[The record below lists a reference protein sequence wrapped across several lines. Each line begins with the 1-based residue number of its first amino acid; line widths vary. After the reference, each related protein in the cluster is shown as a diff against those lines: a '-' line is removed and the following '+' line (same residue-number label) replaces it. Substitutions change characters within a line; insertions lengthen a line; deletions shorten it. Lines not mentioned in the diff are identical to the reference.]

1 MAYEYPSPPP
11 HGEPI
16 THADGRWQVP
26 DRPILPFIEGDGSGP
41 EIWRATRTVL
51 DAAVEAAYGGRR
63 QIQWYEVFAGQKAFR
78 RFGVWLPEETLRAFE
93 TYKVGIKG
101 PLATPIGEGVR
112 SVTVAL
118 RRTLDLYVC
127 QRPVRWLPGVPSPVR
142 HPEKVNMVVFRENTE
157 DLYAE
162 IEFPAESEINQAFQ
176 AWLQAHYPEAYA
188 RLRFPASTAFSLKPI
203 SRHATERL
211 VRAAIRWALA
221 NRRRSVTL
229 VHKGNIMKMT
239 EGAFRN
245 WGYDLAERE
254 FGDRV
259 YTQRQWERTRLAY
272 DEATANQERQAA
284 LEAGKLWV
292 KEVITDA
299 AFEIAITRPHEF
311 DVLATPNLSGDY
323 LSDALAALVG
333 GLGIAPGAN
342 FNEETGVAIFEATHG
357 TAPTLA
363 GKDVVNPTSL
373 ILSGEMLL
381 RYIGWHEAADRVI
394 GALEKVIAARQLTQD
409 LYHLTEGATL
419 LKTLEFTRALVTA
432 IYENF
437 SADERSGL
445 EEVDG

>member
-1 MAYEYPSPPP
+1 MSYTYPLPPEDGEAIRFE
-11 HGEPI
+11 HGQ
-16 THADGRWQVP
+16 WQVP
-26 DRPILPFIEGDGSGP
+26 ARPIIPFIEGDGSGP

-51 DAAVEAAYGGRR
+51 DAAVAAAYGESRR
-63 QIQWYEVFAGQKAFR
+63 LLWYEVLAGQKAFR
-78 RFGVWLPEETLRAFE
+78 LLGVWLPEETLSAFA

-127 QRPVRWLPGVPSPVR
+127 QRPVRWFPGVPSPVR
-142 HPEKVNMVVFRENTE
+142 HPERVNMVVFRENTE

-162 IEFPAESEINQAFQ
+162 IEFPAGSDLNRHFQTWLSE
-176 AWLQAHYPEAYA
+176 HDPEAFR
-188 RLRFPASTAFSLKPI
+188 RLRFPEETAFSLKPI
-203 SRHATERL
+203 SRPASQRL
-211 VRAAIRWALA
+211 VRAAIRWALT
-221 NRRRSVTL
+221 NNRRSVTL

-245 WGYDLAERE
+245 WGYDVAERE
-254 FGDRV
+254 FAEHT
-259 YTQRQWERTRLAY
+259 YTQRQWERTRQEY
-272 DEATANQERQAA
+272 GEEVANQERQAA
-284 LEAGKLWV
+284 LESGKLWV

-299 AFEIAITRPHEF
+299 AFEIAITRPHEL

-342 FNEETGVAIFEATHG
+342 YNEETGVAIFEATHG

-363 GKDVVNPTSL
+363 GKDLVNPTSL

-381 RYIGWHEAADRVI
+381 RYLGWHEAADLVI
-394 GALEKVIAARQLTQD
+394 RALESVIAARHLTQD

-419 LKTLEFTRALVTA
+419 LKTSEFTRALVRA
-432 IYENF
+432 IQDQ
-437 SADERSGL
+437 AAGL
-445 EEVDG
+445 PT